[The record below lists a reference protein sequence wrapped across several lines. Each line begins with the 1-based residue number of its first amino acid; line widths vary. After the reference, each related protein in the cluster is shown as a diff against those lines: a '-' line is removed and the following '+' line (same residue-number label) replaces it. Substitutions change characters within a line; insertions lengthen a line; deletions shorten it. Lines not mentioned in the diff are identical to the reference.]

1 MIDIGRDRPAFD
13 CLMRLYP
20 NAVSRSHWDPTIKRS
35 LVVTYP
41 SELQSDPSLP
51 DWPDYGLLEDM
62 RGPLFAALRA
72 GRVVVLA
79 TLFRV
84 EGGGPRPEGTQ
95 MVFSQ
100 PSDGPLE
107 VHGFMSGGCVEA
119 DVARHALAVMATG
132 VAMRLVYGPSSPWP
146 DIRLLCGAEIEIL
159 LERITPG
166 DVAAKGLEQAYLT
179 RQSGVWVSDG
189 TTRRFELGSHRHD
202 CQWTS
207 EPFSVARAYH
217 PVPRLVV
224 VGSDPTALAI
234 ASLGVTAGFQTW
246 LNRPKGPVSAPPVS
260 GLGYLR
266 QEPEAALKEIGL
278 DPWTYVAVAS
288 HDADTDHPALVA
300 ALRSSAAYVGLLG
313 ARRRLPDRLAA
324 LKAAGVSDEALDR
337 LHAPIGIDL
346 GGKAP
351 WEVAISVL
359 GEMIQ
364 NRRMPKTS
372 KPV

>member
-1 MIDIGRDRPAFD
+1 
-13 CLMRLYP
+13 
-20 NAVSRSHWDPTIKRS
+20 
-35 LVVTYP
+35 VTLT
-41 SELQSDPSLP
+41 SEPQPDPSLP

-62 RGPLFAALRA
+62 RGPLFAALRK
-72 GRVVVLA
+72 GQDLVLA

-95 MVFSQ
+95 MVFTL
-100 PSDGPLE
+100 PPNGPLE

-119 DVARHALAVMATG
+119 DVARHAMAVMTTG
-132 VAMRLVYGPSSPWP
+132 VPMRLVYGPSSPWP

-159 LERITPG
+159 LERIAPS
-166 DVAAKGLEQAYLT
+166 DVAADNLEQAHLT
-179 RQSGVWVSDG
+179 RQPGVWISNG
-189 TTRRFELGSHRHD
+189 THRHFDLGSAGRE
-202 CQWTS
+202 CKWTS
-207 EPFSVARAYH
+207 QPFGVARAFD
-217 PVPRLVV
+217 PVPRLIV

-246 LNRPKGPVSAPPVS
+246 LNRPKGPACSPPVR
-260 GLGYLR
+260 GLNYLR
-266 QEPEAALKEIGL
+266 HDPDTALKEIGL

-300 ALRSSAAYVGLLG
+300 ALNSSATYVGLLG

-324 LKAAGVSDEALDR
+324 LKVAGVTDEAIGR

-364 NRRMPKTS
+364 KRRMPRL
-372 KPV
+372 

>member
-1 MIDIGRDRPAFD
+1 M
-13 CLMRLYP
+13 
-20 NAVSRSHWDPTIKRS
+20 
-35 LVVTYP
+35 TYP
-41 SELQSDPSLP
+41 SEPLPDPSLP

-72 GRVVVLA
+72 GRTVVLA

-95 MVFSQ
+95 MVFTQLSEG
-100 PSDGPLE
+100 PSE

-119 DVARHALAVMATG
+119 DVARHAMAVMVSG
-132 VAMRLVYGPSSPWP
+132 EPMRLVYGPSSPWP

-159 LERITPG
+159 LEPIAPG
-166 DVAAKGLEQAYLT
+166 DVAAHNLEQAYLT
-179 RQSGVWVSDG
+179 RQSGVWISDG
-189 TTRRFELGSHRHD
+189 TTRRFDIGSHGHD
-202 CQWTS
+202 CQWTP
-207 EPFSVARAYH
+207 EPFSVARAFD

-246 LNRPKGPVSAPPVS
+246 LNRPKGPASAPPVS

-266 QEPEAALKEIGL
+266 QDPEAALKEIGL
-278 DPWTYVAVAS
+278 DSWTYVAVAS
-288 HDADTDHPALVA
+288 HDADTDHPALAA
-300 ALRSSAAYVGLLG
+300 ALTSSAAYVGLLG

-324 LKAAGVSDEALDR
+324 LKAAGLSDEAIKR

-364 NRRMPKTS
+364 KRRIPKAS
-372 KPV
+372 KTD

>member
-1 MIDIGRDRPAFD
+1 MT
-13 CLMRLYP
+13 
-20 NAVSRSHWDPTIKRS
+20 H
-35 LVVTYP
+35 P
-41 SELQSDPSLP
+41 SKMQPDPSLP

-62 RGPLFAALRA
+62 RGPLIAALSKGQA
-72 GRVVVLA
+72 VVLA

-95 MVFSQ
+95 MVFTL

-119 DVARHALAVMATG
+119 DVARHAMAVMVSGAP
-132 VAMRLVYGPSSPWP
+132 MRLVYGPSSPWP

-159 LERITPG
+159 LERIEP
-166 DVAAKGLEQAYLT
+166 DDEACRALKQAYDG
-179 RQSGVWVSDG
+179 RQPGVWVSNG
-189 TTRRFELGSHRHD
+189 KARRFDLEPASCD
-202 CQWTS
+202 CLWTS
-207 EPFSVARAYH
+207 EPFSMSRAFD
-217 PVPRLVV
+217 PVPRLII

-246 LNRPKGPVSAPPVS
+246 LNRPKGPASAPPVL

-266 QEPEAALKEIGL
+266 QDPEAALTEVGL

-300 ALRSSAAYVGLLG
+300 ALTSSATYVGLLG
-313 ARRRLPDRLAA
+313 ARRRLPERLAA
-324 LKAAGVSDEALDR
+324 LKAAGVSDEAIAQ
-337 LHAPIGIDL
+337 LHAPIGMDL

-364 NRRMPKTS
+364 KRRMLKTS

>member
-1 MIDIGRDRPAFD
+1 MT
-13 CLMRLYP
+13 
-20 NAVSRSHWDPTIKRS
+20 H
-35 LVVTYP
+35 P
-41 SELQSDPSLP
+41 SELQPDPSLP

-62 RGPLFAALRA
+62 RGPLFAASSKGQA
-72 GRVVVLA
+72 AVLA

-95 MVFSQ
+95 MVFTL

-119 DVARHALAVMATG
+119 DVARHAMAVMVSGAP
-132 VAMRLVYGPSSPWP
+132 MRLVYGPSSPWP

-159 LERITPG
+159 LERIEP
-166 DVAAKGLEQAYLT
+166 DDDACRALKQAYDG
-179 RQSGVWVSDG
+179 RQPGVWVSNG
-189 TTRRFELGSHRHD
+189 KARRFDFELASRD
-202 CQWTS
+202 CLWTP
-207 EPFSVARAYH
+207 EPFSMSRAFD
-217 PVPRLVV
+217 PVPRLII

-246 LNRPKGPVSAPPVS
+246 LNRPKGPASAPPVS

-266 QEPEAALKEIGL
+266 QDPEAALKEVGL

-300 ALRSSAAYVGLLG
+300 ALTSSAAYVGLLG
-313 ARRRLPDRLAA
+313 ARRRLPERLAA
-324 LKAAGVSDEALDR
+324 LKAAGVSDDAIAQ
-337 LHAPIGIDL
+337 LHAPIGMDL

-364 NRRMPKTS
+364 KRRMSKTS

>member
-1 MIDIGRDRPAFD
+1 MKLYRDE
-13 CLMRLYP
+13 
-20 NAVSRSHWDPTIKRS
+20 VSWRRFGPIIKRS
-35 LVVTYP
+35 FVVTLM
-41 SELQSDPSLP
+41 SEPQPDPSLP

-62 RGPLFAALRA
+62 RGPLFAALRK
-72 GRVVVLA
+72 GETVVLA
-79 TLFRV
+79 TLCRV

-95 MVFSQ
+95 MVFTL
-100 PSDGPLE
+100 PPNGPLE

-119 DVARHALAVMATG
+119 DVARHAIAVMASG
-132 VAMRLVYGPSSPWP
+132 APMRLVYGPSSPWP
-146 DIRLLCGAEIEIL
+146 DIQLLCGAEIEIL
-159 LERITPG
+159 LEPIAPS
-166 DVAAKGLEQAYLT
+166 DVAAHGLEQAYLK
-179 RQSGVWVSDG
+179 RQSGVWISDG
-189 TTRRFELGSHRHD
+189 TTRNFDLGSHGRD

-207 EPFSVARAYH
+207 EPFSMARAYD
-217 PVPRLVV
+217 PVPRLIV

-246 LNRPKGPVSAPPVS
+246 LNRPKGPASAPPVP

-266 QEPEAALKEIGL
+266 QDPEAALQQIGM

-300 ALRSSAAYVGLLG
+300 ALNSSAAYVGLLG
-313 ARRRLPDRLAA
+313 ARRRLPERLAA
-324 LKAAGVSDEALDR
+324 LKAAGVTDEAIGR
-337 LHAPIGIDL
+337 LHAPIGMNL

-359 GEMIQ
+359 GEMIEK
-364 NRRMPKTS
+364 RRVQKTS

>member
-1 MIDIGRDRPAFD
+1 MTLKPE
-13 CLMRLYP
+13 P
-20 NAVSRSHWDPTIKRS
+20 QP
-35 LVVTYP
+35 
-41 SELQSDPSLP
+41 DPSLP

-62 RGPLFAALRA
+62 RGPLFAALSTGQA
-72 GRVVVLA
+72 VVLA

-95 MVFSQ
+95 MVFTL
-100 PSDGPLE
+100 PSDGRLE

-119 DVARHALAVMATG
+119 DVASHAMAVMVSGAP
-132 VAMRLVYGPSSPWP
+132 MRLVYGPSSPWP

-159 LERITPG
+159 LERIEP
-166 DVAAKGLEQAYLT
+166 DDEACRALKQAYDG
-179 RQSGVWVSDG
+179 RGSGVWVSNG
-189 TTRRFELGSHRHD
+189 KARHFD
-202 CQWTS
+202 TEPASSVCQWTT
-207 EPFSVARAYH
+207 EPFSVARAYD
-217 PVPRLVV
+217 PVPRLIV

-246 LNRPKGPVSAPPVS
+246 LNRPKGPASAPPVF

-266 QEPEAALKEIGL
+266 QDPEVALTEAGL

-300 ALRSSAAYVGLLG
+300 ALTSSAAYVGLLG
-313 ARRRLPDRLAA
+313 ARRRLPERIAA
-324 LKAAGVSDEALDR
+324 LKAAGVSDEAIAQ
-337 LHAPIGIDL
+337 LHAPIGMDL

-364 NRRMPKTS
+364 KRRMSKTS